1 MSQSENRPYRH
12 FRLLL
17 SLLSF
22 AMASPRISAGEPN
35 PTNPPVS
42 LSLTYKF
49 SQRLKDYDP
58 APGFAG
64 KFQERMFFNGTNR
77 FDAITGIRYLERD
90 NADGGLFADL
100 HHSRMERTFHD
111 SLGQAA
117 REWMLLD
124 TPFAGWFL
132 AEVRDMTSDAFARSF
147 SRTVSGREE
156 LDNLVS
162 PFSDREERVTLDGG
176 RIRRG
181 FKLSLRPFRTSP
193 YVSGT
198 YGLADGNGGGLA
210 ALSVRYYA
218 HDWNPGNPIA
228 ELLARVPLHV
238 GHWVV
243 ATGVRYEPERA
254 ERDTGSYVFGLEGK
268 MGGGSLF
275 LRADSSGGI
284 FLSFS
289 KFF

>member
-1 MSQSENRPYRH
+1 MSQSENHRQ
-12 FRLLL
+12 FRF
-17 SLLSF
+17 LSF
-22 AMASPRISAGEPN
+22 LSFLNFAIALPRTFAGELN

-42 LSLTYKF
+42 LALTYEF
-49 SQRLKDYDP
+49 SQRLKDYEP
-58 APGFAG
+58 ASGFAG
-64 KFQERMFFNGTNR
+64 KLQERLFFNGTNR
-77 FDAITGIRYLERD
+77 FDAITALRYLERD
-90 NADGGLFADL
+90 NSDGGLFADL

-117 REWMLLD
+117 REWMLE
-124 TPFAGWFL
+124 TPFTGWFL
-132 AEVRDMTSDAFARSF
+132 AEVREMTSDAFARSF

-162 PFSDREERVTLDGG
+162 PFGDREERVTLDGG

-198 YGLADGNGGGLA
+198 YGLQDGNGGGLA

-218 HDWNPGNPIA
+218 HDWDPGNPIA

-238 GHWVV
+238 GHWVA
-243 ATGVRYEPERA
+243 ATGVRYEPERVG
-254 ERDTGSYVFGLEGK
+254 RDSGSYVFGLEGRAA
-268 MGGGSLF
+268 GGSLF

>member
-1 MSQSENRPYRH
+1 MSQSENHLH
-12 FRLLL
+12 FRFRLFLPL
-17 SLLSF
+17 AVF
-22 AMASPRISAGEPN
+22 TIAAQRVFAGEPN

-42 LSLTYKF
+42 LSLTYQF

-58 APGFAG
+58 VSGFAG
-64 KFQERMFFNGTNR
+64 KFQERMFFNSTSR

-90 NADGGLFADL
+90 NADGGLFANL

-117 REWMLLD
+117 REWMLE
-124 TPFAGWFL
+124 TPFTDWFL
-132 AEVRDMTSDAFARSF
+132 AEMRDMTSDAFARSF

-181 FKLSLRPFRTSP
+181 FKLSVRPFRTSP

-198 YGLADGNGGGLA
+198 YGLADKNGGGLA
-210 ALSVRYYA
+210 ALSIRYYA
-218 HDWNPGNPIA
+218 HD
-228 ELLARVPLHV
+228 
-238 GHWVV
+238 
-243 ATGVRYEPERA
+243 
-254 ERDTGSYVFGLEGK
+254 
-268 MGGGSLF
+268 
-275 LRADSSGGI
+275 
-284 FLSFS
+284 
-289 KFF
+289 

>member
-1 MSQSENRPYRH
+1 MPYSLDR
-12 FRLLL
+12 FLFS
-17 SLLSF
+17 SLLAFVIAPS
-22 AMASPRISAGEPN
+22 RIFAGEPN
-35 PTNPPVS
+35 PTNPPIS

-49 SQRLKDYDP
+49 SQRLKDFDP

-64 KFQERMFFNGTNR
+64 KLEERLFFNGTNR
-77 FDAITGIRYLERD
+77 FDAITSIRYLEKD

-100 HHSRMERTFHD
+100 NHSRMERTLHD

-117 REWMLLD
+117 REWMLE
-124 TPFAGWFL
+124 TPFTDWFL
-132 AEVRDMTSDAFARSF
+132 AEVREMTSDAIARSF

-210 ALSVRYYA
+210 ALSIRYYA
-218 HDWNPGNPIA
+218 HDWDPGNPIT

-238 GHWVV
+238 GGWVV
-243 ATGVRYEPERA
+243 ATGVRYEPER
-254 ERDTGSYVFGLEGK
+254 DGHDSGSYVFGLEGRAR
-268 MGGGSLF
+268 GGSLF

-284 FLSFS
+284 FLSFL
-289 KFF
+289 KPF

>member
-1 MSQSENRPYRH
+1 MAQSENHPHFR

-17 SLLSF
+17 PLAVF
-22 AMASPRISAGEPN
+22 AIAAQRVFAGEPN

-42 LSLTYKF
+42 VSLTYQF

-58 APGFAG
+58 IPGFFG
-64 KFQERMFFNGTNR
+64 EFQKRFSFNGTNR
-77 FDAITGIRYLERD
+77 FDAITAIRYLERE

-100 HHSRMERTFHD
+100 YHSRMERTFHD

-117 REWMLLD
+117 REWMLE
-124 TPFAGWFL
+124 TPFTDWFL
-132 AEVRDMTSDAFARSF
+132 AEVREMTSDALARSF
-147 SRTVSGREE
+147 SKTVSGREE

-162 PFSDREERVTLDGG
+162 PFSDREGRVTLDGG

-198 YGLADGNGGGLA
+198 YGIADSNGGGLA

-218 HDWNPGNPIA
+218 HDWDPGNPIA

-238 GHWVV
+238 GSWVV

-254 ERDTGSYVFGLEGK
+254 ERDTGSYVFGLEGEVAS
-268 MGGGSLF
+268 GSLF